1 MADNTEQTAASD
13 QAAEATPDAKH
24 NNIWANIIDEV
35 KKQSSIYIAT
45 RNSTDQSL
53 YQLLQTTYKFRQQAE
68 KDKKEFYKFTKNYY
82 DKNGLGKV
90 GNDIYTAI
98 LKISFESEY
107 KDEKTKDNTAAKI
120 SSYSTALKFLES
132 EKTDELKNSETAVI
146 DAINEM
152 GGIQDIVK
160 AARAKK
166 KEAVADKYQLVMDTD
181 EQIVIRNKP
190 IHTFSYPKQ
199 GSGFRLALIHID
211 DKGNASILNERQ
223 GIDDAEVK
231 AALARSAKERYTRLS
246 IPYIGNKN
254 RYLRMLDKWLQT
266 PMDEYREP
274 FVGSGA
280 VFLFVKSKRPDDKID
295 YWLND
300 ADPIVMN
307 WWKQVQKDPEPLI
320 KGHER
325 HIKKAG
331 GDKDEA
337 KKIVATLKPE
347 LKSDDILKSSIAY
360 ITLKCWAFNWRDDYT
375 VSNFNLNNVNIPK
388 MNINIR
394 RTHELLDGVKLT
406 CDDFA
411 KVIKAAPSKPGGKVL
426 IFNDEPY
433 EDHEHLY
440 RCIENEFKPDDTA
453 EIKKQ
458 KMTELHWRITTT
470 LGHCGHK
477 WILTHSDTK
486 LFRSRSVFAAL
497 CQPDNGF
504 KFKTVPVFTGFKNID
519 QTEAITSNYDPDTG
533 TKASAIGAELDKAIQ
548 NIRKQEETA
557 QVTPK
562 PIHE

>member
-1 MADNTEQTAASD
+1 MADTEATTPT
-13 QAAEATPDAKH
+13 EATPIPHDPKG
-24 NNIWANIIDEV
+24 NQGWEQFFNDIKEV
-35 KKQSSIYIAT
+35 SGKFIET
-45 RNSTDQSL
+45 RNSSDQSL
-53 YQLLQTTYKFRQQAE
+53 YELLQTTYNYRQKAE
-68 KDKKEFYKFTKNYY
+68 KDKKDFYKFTKGYY
-82 DKNGLGKV
+82 EKNGLGKV

-107 KDEKTKDNTAAKI
+107 KDEKTKDNTASKI
-120 SSYSTALKFLES
+120 SSYSTALKFLEATKP
-132 EKTDELKNSETAVI
+132 EELKNSEAAVI

-166 KEAVADKYQLVMDTD
+166 KEAVADKHQLVMDTD
-181 EQIVIRNKP
+181 DQIVIRNKP
-190 IHTFSYPKQ
+190 LHTFSYPKQ
-199 GSGFRLALIHID
+199 GSGFKLALIHID
-211 DKGNASILNERQ
+211 DKGTASILNERQ
-223 GIDDAEVK
+223 GTEDTEVK
-231 AALARSAKERYTRLS
+231 AALARAAKERYSRLS

-280 VFLFVKSKRPDDKID
+280 VFLFIKSKRPDDNID

-307 WWKQVQKDPEPLI
+307 WWKQVQKDPKPLI
-320 KGHER
+320 DGHKK

-337 KKIVATLKPE
+337 KKIVATLKPDLE
-347 LKSDDILKSSIAY
+347 SDDILKSSIAY
-360 ITLKCWAFNWRDDYT
+360 FTLKLWAYNWMDDFS
-375 VSNFNLNNVNIPK
+375 VSKGVLKTDYEDIYG
-388 MNINIR
+388 NIR
-394 RTHELLDGVKLT
+394 KNHELLDGVKLT

-426 IFNDEPY
+426 IYNDEPY
-433 EDHEHLY
+433 EDQEHLY
-440 RCIENEFKPDDTA
+440 RCIKNEFKPDDTA
-453 EIKKQ
+453 EIRKQ

-533 TKASAIGAELDKAIQ
+533 VKVKVDEKKLAEIIPIVRKRVEEESSKPKAANE
-548 NIRKQEETA
+548 
-557 QVTPK
+557 
-562 PIHE
+562 